1 MFSLYRERSLQ
12 KKGHNFIV
20 SMNTCIKYC
29 SKKGQGKVSV
39 ININAKFSCH
49 IHISQYTL
57 LQFYNASAV
66 IDLCNH
72 FHPSIYVTFLVY
84 FFLVVTLYLF
94 QISTYFMGIF
104 KVYTKYSVK
113 PTHINRHLLYWY
125 GYIAEFKNQRTLWG
139 NMHVSGWLFST
150 WPKEFWEEDK
160 WAQFFIFYQNTPC
173 TEE

>member
-84 FFLVVTLYLF
+84 FFSCCYFVLISNKYLLHGNFQSLYKILSQAHTYKQTFTLLIWIYCWV
-94 QISTYFMGIF
+94 QKS
-104 KVYTKYSVK
+104 KNSVGQYACK
-113 PTHINRHLLYWY
+113 
-125 GYIAEFKNQRTLWG
+125 
-139 NMHVSGWLFST
+139 WL
-150 WPKEFWEEDK
+150 
-160 WAQFFIFYQNTPC
+160 II
-173 TEE
+173 